1 MITEEEIATIAQTVL
16 GTMLHIEA
24 VPEEQSSDCVDTEP
38 YFTGCVQL
46 SGAWQGA
53 LLVQG
58 AAYLERVLAA
68 VFFELEEPEV
78 TESDVRDAI
87 AEITNMIGG
96 NIKGQVP
103 SPSFLSIPSVT
114 IGNDF
119 NFYLAGVS
127 IISQVVMNCQG
138 APLRIVLCQRTDS
151 PENAV

>member
-1 MITEEEIATIAQTVL
+1 MITQEEIVTIAQTVL

-24 VPEEQSSDCVDTEP
+24 VPEEQLSDCLDTEP
-38 YFTGCVQL
+38 AFTGCVQI

-53 LLVQG
+53 VLVQG
-58 AAYLERVLAA
+58 AAHLERVLAA
-68 VFFELEEPEV
+68 VFFELEESEV

-119 NFYLAGVS
+119 NFHLAGVS
-127 IISQVVMNCQG
+127 VISQVVMNCQG
-138 APLRIVLCQRTDS
+138 EPLRIVLCERTDS
-151 PENAV
+151 LENAV